1 MELFSYSISDPNL
14 KYQVSRQN
22 GSLIMNNLED
32 TDAGVYEFNLE
43 SSHYGNKKGKITVNV
58 DGMYYFYFYEKTF
71 KVKILLF
78 SKRLCLA
85 PFMDMYK
92 LYFARLLSCL
102 LNLVVFCN
110 VEI

>member
-58 DGMYYFYFYEKTF
+58 DGMYYFYFYEKLLKLRFFYSLKGCALHLLWICTSS
-71 KVKILLF
+71 IL
-78 SKRLCLA
+78 RG
-85 PFMDMYK
+85 Y
-92 LYFARLLSCL
+92 
-102 LNLVVFCN
+102 
-110 VEI
+110 